1 MYAIEF
7 EAQIKD
13 GVVKIPEQYAR
24 LMNAHARVVVPIDNA
39 DQETKAMSEHSA
51 STIDEW
57 KDPQEDE
64 VWT

>member
-24 LMNAHARVVVPIDNA
+24 LMNAHARVVVLIDNA
-39 DQETKAMSEHSA
+39 DQELKAMSEHSA